1 MYNRL
6 KTLFD
11 LQGGIVKFR
20 FITLLT
26 LVAVSVTLL
35 LSSSLFDSES
45 SRREK
50 LLSHIIHTGLQRWHY
65 SDKKIDDDFSRKAFK
80 EFLEYIDY
88 GKRFLLLEDVQDL
101 RKYSDK
107 IDDQFAVGSTE
118 MMASAIEK
126 VEVRIKQVMEFYPQL
141 LDKPF
146 DFTVPEKLE
155 FDADKRTWCA
165 TLADLK
171 DYWRKYL
178 KYRTLTRYIALM
190 ESGDKDAK
198 NKAKKEKTN
207 NENANKNPGAETE
220 VKPKPIDTTKLD
232 ATVEKKAREAVKK
245 SFKSYF
251 SRLQQGIRNDSL
263 SRYINSLLQVYDPH
277 TSYFPPVDKQT
288 FDMSMSG
295 SFEGIGALLG
305 QDEEYVSVA
314 SIVPGGPSWR
324 GKKLGAKD
332 RILKVAQGDEEPVD
346 IIGMRVQDAVKLIRG
361 KKGTLVRLTVQK
373 PDGRIEEI
381 PIVRDVVVLE
391 ETFARSAVLVDKNSG
406 KRYGYIHLPGFYNDF
421 ADKGRNAT
429 DDVRKELNTLKEKN
443 VDGVILDLRNNG
455 GGALRDAVN
464 MSGLFIPEG
473 PVVQVKDKRAKVNV
487 LDDPDPGV
495 AYDGPLVVMI
505 NTLSASASEILSAAL
520 QDYNRAVIVGGAH
533 SYGKGTVQA
542 MVNLDSF
549 IAERARKKKGFGAL
563 TITIQQF
570 YRISGNSIQLKG
582 VTPDIVLPD
591 RHDSFE
597 IGERHLDYSLSWDAV
612 KPAAYKRWRSHSLVS
627 DAVVAHSKE
636 RVRQSPA
643 FSRVI
648 EYVRQV
654 KQMRSDTFRSL
665 TLSDVVRRQE
675 QMRKESERLSDAN
688 FELKNIDIIQTHD
701 ISRTDAQLEKI
712 AKDRQTEWFKDIK
725 QDVML
730 GEVVNVLSDMLK
742 TSTGG

>member
-1 MYNRL
+1 MSDL
-6 KTLFD
+6 K
-11 LQGGIVKFR
+11 GGLVKLR
-20 FITLLT
+20 IITLLT
-26 LVAVSVTLL
+26 LVTVSVTLL
-35 LSSSLFDSES
+35 LSSSLFDSET

-80 EFLEYIDY
+80 EFMEYIDY
-88 GKRFLLLEDVQDL
+88 GKRFLLLEDVREL

-118 MMASAIEK
+118 MMTSAIEK
-126 VEVRIKQVMEFYPQL
+126 IELRIKQVMAFYPQL

-146 DFTVPEKLE
+146 DFTIPEKLE
-155 FDADKRTWCA
+155 FDAEKRTYCA
-165 TLADLK
+165 TLVELK
-171 DYWRKYL
+171 EYWRKFL
-178 KYRTLTRYIALM
+178 KYRTLTRYITLK
-190 ESGDKDAK
+190 ETEGKKTEDKNTEKKKK
-198 NKAKKEKTN
+198 NKW
-207 NENANKNPGAETE
+207 
-220 VKPKPIDTTKLD
+220 VPIDTLSVD
-232 ATVEKKAREAVKK
+232 ARVEKKSREAVRK
-245 SFKSYF
+245 SFTSYF
-251 SRLQQGIRNDSL
+251 NRLQQGIRNDSL

-288 FDMSMSG
+288 FDMGMSG
-295 SFEGIGALLG
+295 SFEGIGALLS

-314 SIVPGGPSWR
+314 SIIPGGPSWR
-324 GKKLGAKD
+324 GKQLGAKD
-332 RILKVAQGDEEPVD
+332 RILKVAQGKDEAVD

-373 PDGRIEEI
+373 PDGRVMEV
-381 PIVRDVVVLE
+381 PIVRDVVILE
-391 ETFARSAVLVDKNSG
+391 ETFARSAVLVDKKSG

-421 ADKGRNAT
+421 SHKGRNAT
-429 DDVRKELNTLKEKN
+429 EDVRKELDDLKRKK

-455 GGALRDAVN
+455 GGALTDAVR

-473 PVVQVKDKRAKVNV
+473 PVVQVKDKQARVKV
-487 LDDPDPGV
+487 LDDPDPAV
-495 AYDGPLVVMI
+495 AYDGPLVVMV

-520 QDYNRAVIVGGAH
+520 QDYNRAVVVGGTR

-549 IAERARKKKGFGAL
+549 VAERARKKKGFGAL

-612 KPAAYKRWRSHSLVS
+612 KPAAYKRWRSNSRVN
-627 DAVVAHSKE
+627 DAVVTRSKE

-648 EYVRQV
+648 EYVRRV
-654 KQMRSDTFRSL
+654 KQLRDDTFRSL
-665 TLSDVVRRQE
+665 MLSDVVRRQ
-675 QMRKESERLSDAN
+675 QQLRKESERLSDS
-688 FELKNIDIIQTHD
+688 EYKLKHIDILQTRK
-701 ISRTDAQLEKI
+701 ISKDDAQLDKI
-712 AKDRQTEWFKDIK
+712 AKERQDEWFKGIK
-725 QDVML
+725 KDVML
-730 GEVVNVLSDMLK
+730 GEVVNVLSDMLG